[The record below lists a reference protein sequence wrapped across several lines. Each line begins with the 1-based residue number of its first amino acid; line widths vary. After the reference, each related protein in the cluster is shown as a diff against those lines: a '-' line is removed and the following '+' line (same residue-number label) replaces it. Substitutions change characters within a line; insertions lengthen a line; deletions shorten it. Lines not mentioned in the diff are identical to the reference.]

1 LTTPQ
6 IRIDPRSLTTT
17 AADTTHQPPPH
28 LIPISKIPNFSSSS
42 RLAHLLLKTAS
53 CNEIQKVTLLKK
65 QNREELAREILAY
78 FLRNPQC
85 VDDLMGIANWRLLDQ
100 MIHRAVHDT
109 SDAVEWLVTR
119 GYLDASAPTGAD
131 RIFRLN
137 EDKRD
142 EALLFVEENEPE
154 DRSDSQ

>member
-1 LTTPQ
+1 L
-6 IRIDPRSLTTT
+6 ISLGPWL
-17 AADTTHQPPPH
+17 ADVS
-28 LIPISKIPNFSSSS
+28 L
-42 RLAHLLLKTAS
+42 

>member
-1 LTTPQ
+1 M
-6 IRIDPRSLTTT
+6 
-17 AADTTHQPPPH
+17 
-28 LIPISKIPNFSSSS
+28 
-42 RLAHLLLKTAS
+42 
-53 CNEIQKVTLLKK
+53 TLLKK

>member
-1 LTTPQ
+1 M
-6 IRIDPRSLTTT
+6 
-17 AADTTHQPPPH
+17 
-28 LIPISKIPNFSSSS
+28 
-42 RLAHLLLKTAS
+42 
-53 CNEIQKVTLLKK
+53 TLLKK

-85 VDDLMGIANWRLLDQ
+85 VDDLKGIADWRLLDQ

-109 SDAVEWLVTR
+109 SEAVDWLVSR
-119 GYLDASAPTGAD
+119 GYLDASAPTGTD

-142 EALLFVEENEPE
+142 QALQFVKENEPE
-154 DRSDSQ
+154 D